1 MLSRLAHQVYWIGRL
16 VERSESVSLLLGS
29 YHYSATQLGE
39 IDATEA
45 LQDLMAGFGEPG
57 QATPT
62 FQQLAAWWVNDRRN
76 PTSAASC
83 LMGAREN
90 AQGAREVLS
99 LEAWETLTNAVG
111 WLEEAE
117 RQGIW
122 YETVANRIPQFTRT
136 FSGVVETTMAHDDAW
151 EVLRLGRA
159 LERATMTLRAL
170 LIGVQAADRLEE
182 TDPLRM
188 HTWTVTLRACT
199 ALDAYRRTKVTVPR
213 AEPVIDLLLRSEVC
227 PRSVR
232 YTVTEAQRFGP
243 VDGDA
248 PKLLR
253 EIEDMTA
260 QAVPTELM
268 DAAERIDLLLDLL
281 ERSHEAIVSWWRG
294 R

>member
-1 MLSRLAHQVYWIGRL
+1 MMLSRLAHQVYWIGRL
-16 VERSESVSLLLGS
+16 VERSESISLLLSS

-57 QATPT
+57 QGAPT
-62 FQQLAAWWVNDRRN
+62 FPQLAAWWVNDRRN
-76 PTSAASC
+76 PTSASSC
-83 LMGAREN
+83 LLGAREN
-90 AQGAREVLS
+90 ARGARESLS
-99 LEAWETLTNAVG
+99 LEAWETLTDAAD
-111 WLEEAE
+111 WLDDAE
-117 RQGIW
+117 LRGIW
-122 YETVANRIPQFTRT
+122 YETVARQIPLFTRT

-151 EVLRLGRA
+151 GVLRLGRA

-170 LIGVQAADRLEE
+170 LIGVQAAD
-182 TDPLRM
+182 RM

-243 VDGDA
+243 ADGDA

-253 EIEDMTA
+253 EILDMTA
-260 QAVPTELM
+260 RSVPTELM
-268 DAAERIDLLLDLL
+268 DAAERIDHLLDLL
-281 ERSHEAIVSWWRG
+281 DRAHEAIVNWWRG